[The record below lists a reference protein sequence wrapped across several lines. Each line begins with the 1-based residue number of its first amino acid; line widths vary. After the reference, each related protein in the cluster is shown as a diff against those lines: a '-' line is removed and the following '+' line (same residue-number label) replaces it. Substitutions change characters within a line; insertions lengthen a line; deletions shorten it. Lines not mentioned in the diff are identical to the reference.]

1 MPKESIRVWY
11 DRNEYKYQGNVQYF
25 PTYYDKAK
33 TKPAGAQI
41 ADGSSYKK
49 ENGLSY
55 YNDFSFY
62 YFHKGDSPNPNPNP
76 NIDSLVIPTNE
87 LYDENEPRKRTYPFS
102 FTSRILWG
110 NGKYQNATGT
120 ATFTFRK
127 DGTRQTV
134 FDIEY

>member
-1 MPKESIRVWY
+1 MPKETIRVWY
-11 DRNEYKYQGNVQYF
+11 DRNEYKYEGTVQYF
-25 PTYYDKAK
+25 PTYYDKAH

-41 ADGSSYKK
+41 ANGTTYVKEDGL
-49 ENGLSY
+49 NY

-62 YFHKGDSPNPNPNP
+62 YFHTTDSPNPNPSP
-76 NIDSLVIPTNE
+76 VVDSLVIPTAE
-87 LYDENEPRKRTYPFS
+87 LFNDKEPIKRTYPVE

>member
-1 MPKESIRVWY
+1 MQKETIRVWY
-11 DRNEYKYQGNVQYF
+11 NTNEYKNEGLVQYF
-25 PTYYDKAK
+25 PTFYDKDH
-33 TKPAGAQI
+33 TLPAGAQL
-41 ADGSSYKK
+41 ANGTVYKN
-49 ENGLSY
+49 ESNLGL

-62 YFHKGDSPNPNPNP
+62 YFYTDETLKQN
-76 NIDSLVIPTNE
+76 PTNNVDTLVVPTVL
-87 LYDENEPRKRTYPFS
+87 LYKEDQPDTRTFPVE

-110 NGKYQNATGT
+110 NGKYQNAVGT